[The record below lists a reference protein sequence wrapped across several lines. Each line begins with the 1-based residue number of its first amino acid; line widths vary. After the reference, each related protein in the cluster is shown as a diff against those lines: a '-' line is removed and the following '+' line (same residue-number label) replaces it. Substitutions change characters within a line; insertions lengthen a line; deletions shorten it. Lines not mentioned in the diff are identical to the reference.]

1 MGYHSTLYGNFN
13 REIMRKSWVL
23 GYPIPRRIPNEN
35 HMNLLDFRGK
45 PHEMRE
51 LDIFGGCWSNSS
63 GRMLIVRIW
72 ESIEQEMSEVRS
84 NAI

>member
-23 GYPIPRRIPNEN
+23 GVPYSQKNPERKSYEPIGFQGQR
-35 HMNLLDFRGK
+35 
-45 PHEMRE
+45 EMRE
-51 LDIFGGCWSNSS
+51 LDFFGGFWSNSS